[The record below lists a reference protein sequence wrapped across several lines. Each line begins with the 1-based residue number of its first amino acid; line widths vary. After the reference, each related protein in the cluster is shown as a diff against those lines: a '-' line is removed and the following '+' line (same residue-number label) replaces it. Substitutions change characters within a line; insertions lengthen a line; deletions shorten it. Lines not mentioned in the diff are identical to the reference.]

1 MGNSE
6 RRIVITGGPGAGKS
20 TLVAALARRG
30 AAVMPEAGR
39 AIIQAQGAIGGDAL
53 PWADRRLFAEL
64 MLSWDLRS
72 YRDGAAGNR
81 LTFYDRGIPD
91 SIGYLELNGMPV
103 PKHFEGAARMCRYG
117 RRVFVAPPWAE
128 IFTHDGERSQSFD
141 EAVATHDAICAVY
154 RRLGY
159 ELIPLP
165 RGTVDSRVAIVLAGI
180 GNWLRRSD
188 GH

>member
-1 MGNSE
+1 MANSE
-6 RRIVITGGPGAGKS
+6 RQIVITGGPGAGKS
-20 TLVAALARRG
+20 TLVAALARHG

-39 AIIQAQGAIGGDAL
+39 AIIQAQDAIGGGAL
-53 PWADRRLFAEL
+53 PNVDRRLFAEL

-72 YRDGAAGNR
+72 YREGAERNR

-91 SIGYLELNGMPV
+91 CIGYLELNGMPV
-103 PKHFEGAARMCRYG
+103 PNHFEIAARMHRYG
-117 RRVFVAPPWAE
+117 RHVFVAPPWAQ
-128 IFTHDGERSQSFD
+128 IFTQDAERTQSFD

-165 RGTVDSRVAIVLAGI
+165 CGTVDSRVGMVLAEI
-180 GNWLRRSD
+180 ATSLRC
-188 GH
+188 GEGP